1 MYMKNKKFLITI
13 SILLVT
19 QAFFYWFIKLF
30 QNNPHYINYYLDKE
44 IPFIPQFIY
53 IYNLFYPFIFIAF
66 YYLFKKDENTYYQ
79 GIIAGIIGFLLC
91 DMIYLYYPTIMLRP
105 PIPNNIDFLTEFI
118 VKITY
123 FFDEP
128 ALNCF
133 PSIHCLFCF
142 QIIFSYLK
150 TRSIN
155 TKHKVLG
162 ITISLLI
169 IISTILVKQHY
180 ILDIISAFLICTI
193 ANIII
198 DLTNLA
204 NKFKDKIE
212 AKFS

>member
-155 TKHKVLG
+155 TKHKILG

>member
-155 TKHKVLG
+155 TKHKILG
-162 ITISLLI
+162 ITISLLT

-198 DLTNLA
+198 DLTNFA

>member
-1 MYMKNKKFLITI
+1 
-13 SILLVT
+13 
-19 QAFFYWFIKLF
+19 
-30 QNNPHYINYYLDKE
+30 
-44 IPFIPQFIY
+44 
-53 IYNLFYPFIFIAF
+53 
-66 YYLFKKDENTYYQ
+66 
-79 GIIAGIIGFLLC
+79 
-91 DMIYLYYPTIMLRP
+91 MLRP

-150 TRSIN
+150 TKSIN
-155 TKHKVLG
+155 TKHKILG